1 MTKQKSFFGK
11 DWTEGEIKFPKHLT
25 PEIIHSA
32 LFIGNA
38 NNMES
43 AGQRIEFCSKQLGD
57 EAMSYAMALLILP
70 SLMEMTQQT
79 KEYQD
84 FLKMRK
90 KKTHQTKNPGPLQRR
105 GVPAKSRY
113 PNIIRPPPPFFC
125 KRGPTTFGCI
135 A

>member
-38 NNMES
+38 DNMES
-43 AGQRIEFCSKQLGD
+43 AGHRIEYCAKQLGD

-70 SLMEMTQQT
+70 TLMELTKDS
-79 KEYQD
+79 KEYKD
-84 FLKMRK
+84 FQEMRK
-90 KKTHQTKNPGPLQRR
+90 KKTH
-105 GVPAKSRY
+105 
-113 PNIIRPPPPFFC
+113 
-125 KRGPTTFGCI
+125 
-135 A
+135 